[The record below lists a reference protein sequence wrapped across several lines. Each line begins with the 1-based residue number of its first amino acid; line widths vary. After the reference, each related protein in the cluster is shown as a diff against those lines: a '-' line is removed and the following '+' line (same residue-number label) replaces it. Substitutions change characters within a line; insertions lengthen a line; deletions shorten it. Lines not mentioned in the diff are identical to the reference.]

1 MRVPDI
7 EAIED
12 AIRGVPLQAA
22 RLTAQSGWVKLMRLD
37 LPGLSLTV
45 GSFDFPLMTFGEVL
59 PQTVTIVIPLSMGE
73 GSWNGVE
80 LDDRSLWS
88 YAPGSEHEGVASWAP
103 RFAAITMPADER
115 LGCQTNETVVVRS
128 GDEVAR
134 LGTLLR
140 TVAHGIQA
148 QTVIPDSMPSLE
160 KDIREALTE
169 AVQGPA
175 PEQPRLS
182 ASARIVRSCIEAA
195 DRLGPNPQVATMAET
210 LGVSDRWIR
219 AAFRKEYG
227 LPPSEF
233 FQIRN
238 LHHARRDL
246 CLGTRHDT
254 TVAEVATK
262 WGFWHLGRFSG
273 TYQQRFG
280 EYPAQTLRSDP
291 R

>member
-1 MRVPDI
+1 MRVPDV

-12 AIRGVPLQAA
+12 AVNGVPLQAA
-22 RLTAQSGWVKLMRLD
+22 RLTARGGWVRLLRLD

-45 GSFDFPLMTFGEVL
+45 GSFDFPLMTFGEVF
-59 PQTVTIVIPLSMGE
+59 PQTVTIAIPLSGGE
-73 GSWNGVE
+73 GSWNGVD

-88 YAPGSEHEGVASWAP
+88 YAPGSEHEGVARWAP
-103 RFAAITMPADER
+103 PFAAITLPADEY
-115 LGCQTNETVVVRS
+115 LGGQTNETVAVRS

-140 TVAHGIQA
+140 TVAVGIQA
-148 QTVIPDSMPSLE
+148 QTVIPGSMPSLE
-160 KDIREALTE
+160 RDIREALTE
-169 AVQGPA
+169 AVLGPV
-175 PEQPRLS
+175 PEQPRLG
-182 ASARIVRSCIEAA
+182 ASARIVRSCIEVA
-195 DRLGPNPQVATMAET
+195 DQLGPNPRVATMAET

-227 LPPSEF
+227 LPPSDF
-233 FQIRN
+233 FHIRN

-246 CLGTRHDT
+246 CLGTRCDT
-254 TVAEVATK
+254 TVAEVATR

-280 EYPAQTLRSDP
+280 EYPAQTLRRDP